1 MTRKKRSTLGSLLA
15 KSTATNVNEKRGNVT
30 DRKQKKAPTLTL
42 FEGSQWTQ
50 NIDRDA
56 VFTLQTFIDE
66 HENEAYNFLSELGP
80 KMAYK
85 DPPHFLSCITGCKNA
100 KSHPCL
106 FWNHWPEK
114 GDTNTHILL
123 CSVVTDRK
131 KPNTHILLWSLTAK
145 NTKRGTV

>member
-1 MTRKKRSTLGSLLA
+1 MKRSTLGSLLA

-42 FEGSQWTQ
+42 GSGRKISIETQ
-50 NIDRDA
+50 FLHYKHSSMNTKMRL
-56 VFTLQTFIDE
+56 TTFCLNWDLKWLIKI
-66 HENEAYNFLSELGP
+66 HP
-80 KMAYK
+80 I
-85 DPPHFLSCITGCKNA
+85 FLSCITGRKNA
-100 KSHPCL
+100 TSHACL

-131 KPNTHILLWSLTAK
+131 KPNTQILLWSLTAK